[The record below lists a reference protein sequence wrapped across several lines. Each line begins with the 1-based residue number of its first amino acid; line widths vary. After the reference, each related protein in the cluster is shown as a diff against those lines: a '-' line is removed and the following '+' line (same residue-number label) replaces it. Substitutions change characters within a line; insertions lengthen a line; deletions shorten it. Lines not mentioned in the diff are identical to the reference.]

1 MLTLLRNWYL
11 RHFSKP
17 GTVEFAI
24 VLIVCFLIVY
34 YLMWLVGPIVIAICI
49 AYILDFFVVYLEKK
63 LNFKRNFASIIVMT
77 SFIAIALVLLILVV
91 PLIIKQAAEFYNTIL
106 ILGDNVAGAL
116 HLEQNTGKDAKNID
130 ALIAQ
135 NIYYIIESMPDPLPS
150 MLTEESFGQYIT
162 QIRTA
167 AMAFL
172 AGLMRNNLMPS
183 VINVFTFLLYLVVVP
198 IFTFLMLYNKYSI
211 KNNIKTYILPQNQN
225 IINQFWPRLNSQ
237 IQGYI
242 RGKILHI
249 IIITIVNTL
258 AFSLFNLNYAFL
270 LGLGV
275 GLSVVIPYVGAVI
288 IVVPVISIALF
299 QFGLSSTF
307 AWLLVVYTIIQLV
320 DSNVLTPLLFSK
332 TSNLDA
338 LSILTAILIFGGL
351 WGFWGVFF
359 AIPLATFIKTI
370 ITQWPSSNKDS
381 LKSLV
386 NKGQ

>member
-77 SFIAIALVLLILVV
+77 SFIAIALMLLILVV

-183 VINVFTFLLYLVVVP
+183 VINVFTFLLYLIVVP

-307 AWLLVVYTIIQLV
+307 AWLLIVYTIIQLV

-381 LKSLV
+381 PKSLV